1 MKLLSIIIFVAI
13 SAIGAFA
20 SPSMPQKRAIRY
32 VENVRTGNSSFQ
44 NQKLPLKA
52 NRLSNA
58 KGNIVLTYDDSLPDS
73 VKVVLT
79 AAKEM
84 WESKLPAKLPIFI
97 SVVFEPME
105 PDIAM
110 VADVLYCED
119 GEVPGCP
126 CALAPQLTGHLIS
139 SVESPDAVII
149 FNSEIDWNCNF
160 ADHVATNSNLMT
172 MALRGITRS
181 LGFGASIYES
191 TKDSFYYYFDF
202 PSYFDNMLY
211 NNGRCLSTL
220 TQGSSEMAQFVKS
233 NNVYLK
239 TSSNQYKIYAPSQ
252 YKPYMSLA
260 YLDDNNSLMSYSLTQ
275 GDVALNIDEKTVDIL
290 RAIGWDFPVT
300 GLNIVCDDI
309 SDNGIGSS
317 YTSHTFSLAKSNTS
331 ISKYN
336 WRFYLK
342 NKSGQFVLI
351 SSSQSPTFT
360 IAKIES
366 ENNYYINING
376 DLEGRI
382 ECDYIANG
390 TNYSAT
396 PFALSLEL
404 KPVIFSIDN
413 ITVVKQTQHT
423 FSLLFNVR
431 YAGADNLSVEVEEEY
446 NSVVRDY
453 DFYEPFI
460 AHVKTGNI
468 TSSYYS
474 WVTIIVTNKYGSTYE
489 TMEYEPAYNVAGNV
503 QSGIDE
509 TTPND
514 INDVQKILIFRI
526 DGTIVFDGSPIE
538 LADYCV
544 SPGIYFKRSIHHN
557 GIARTSKIVIL

>member
-44 NQKLPLKA
+44 NQKFPLKA

-73 VKVVLT
+73 AKVVLT

-97 SVVFEPME
+97 SVVFEPMDS
-105 PDIAM
+105 DIAM
-110 VADVLYCED
+110 AAEVAYCGD
-119 GEVPGCP
+119 GDMRGCP
-126 CALAPQLTGHLIS
+126 CALSSQLTGNPVS
-139 SVESPDAVII
+139 SVASPDGFVI
-149 FNSEIDWNCNF
+149 FNSEIYWNCNF
-160 ADHVATNSNLMT
+160 TDYEATNSNLMT
-172 MALRGITRS
+172 MALRGIARC
-181 LGFGASIYES
+181 LGFGSSIYEN
-191 TKDSFYYYFDF
+191 TKDSFCYYALF
-202 PSYFDNMLY
+202 PTYFDNMLY
-211 NNGRCLSTL
+211 NNDSFLSTL
-220 TQGSSEMAQFVKS
+220 PQRSAEMAQFVKS

-239 TSSNQYKIYAPSQ
+239 TLSNKYKIYAPIQ
-252 YKPYMSLA
+252 YQPHMSLA

-474 WVTIIVTNKYGSTYE
+474 WITIIVTNKYGSTYE
-489 TMEYEPAYNVAGNV
+489 TMEYEPVYNSAHSP
-503 QSGIDE
+503 QY
-509 TTPND
+509 D
-514 INDVQKILIFRI
+514 ISEPIIGSINAIQKIVLFKI
-526 DGTIVFDGSPIE
+526 DGTLVFDGIPTE
-538 LADYCV
+538 FANDCV
-544 SPGIYFKRSIHHN
+544 SPGIYLKRIIFNN
-557 GIARTSKIVIL
+557 GTSQTFKIVIQ